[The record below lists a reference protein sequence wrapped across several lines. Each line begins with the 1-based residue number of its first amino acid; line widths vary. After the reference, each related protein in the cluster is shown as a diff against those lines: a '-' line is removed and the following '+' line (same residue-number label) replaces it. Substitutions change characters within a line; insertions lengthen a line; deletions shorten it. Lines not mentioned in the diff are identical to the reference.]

1 MVRAR
6 LHGRMAHNSQACLP
20 GMACDALRRANFNRG
35 GICDFGTMRRV
46 GAVRGYEENLYTGG
60 WSRASTCWCKE
71 KSSTVNRR
79 SGPRFERSDLGLC
92 ALRSQVDTRRT
103 PGQDRTETAR
113 AL

>member
-1 MVRAR
+1 MFAG
-6 LHGRMAHNSQACLP
+6 HGMRCPTKSKLQP
-20 GMACDALRRANFNRG
+20 RRN
-35 GICDFGTMRRV
+35 CDFGTMRRV

-103 PGQDRTETAR
+103 PGQDPTETAR